1 MKMEFRLPD
10 LRDWAVVVTGGA
22 RGMGRAYARAFLS
35 EGAKVALAD
44 RTWAP
49 YADVEDGVSDFKEEL
64 RSHADR
70 ALKLEMDV
78 TSDQQI
84 DQAYQEVLAHFGT
97 VDVLINNAAMRTRD
111 LYSPMQRQSR
121 ITTLETAD
129 ADWKQ
134 MFGVNVFGV
143 LKVTRRFIQPML
155 DKQRGSIVNIV
166 SSGIVMQAHGGSYVA
181 LLPHSREMPSMASKA
196 ALVNLSFYLADEVRG
211 SNGPSTRSSRGTRG
225 PPAATSRNRPSPA
238 WTPVRGRRGWC
249 PSMWSP
255 LCSSWLGRMP
265 VASLG
270 GCLTRCSGTSNT
282 AWAAVSS
289 GCIRPEALPLSGP
302 AASRGSISRACS
314 KSFAKR

>member
-1 MKMEFRLPD
+1 
-10 LRDWAVVVTGGA
+10 
-22 RGMGRAYARAFLS
+22 MGRAYARAFLS

-49 YADVEDGVSDFKEEL
+49 YADVEDGMSDFKEEL

-97 VDVLINNAAMRTRD
+97 VDVLINNAAMRTRG
-111 LYSPMQRQSR
+111 LYSPTQRQSR
-121 ITTLETAD
+121 ITTLETVD

-134 MFGVNVFGV
+134 MSGVNVFGV
-143 LKVTRRFIQPML
+143 LKVTRRFIQPIL
-155 DKQRGSIVNIV
+155 EKQRGTIVNIV

-181 LLPHSREMPSMASKA
+181 LRPQSREMPYMASKA
-196 ALVNLSFYLADEVRG
+196 ALANLSFYLADEVRG
-211 SNGPSTRSSRGTRG
+211 SNVAVNAVFPGHTRTTGSDKQEQAFALMGARSGTPRLVPEHVVPLVLFLAG
-225 PPAATSRNRPSPA
+225 QDARSLT
-238 WTPVRGRRGWC
+238 GR
-249 PSMWSP
+249 
-255 LCSSWLGRMP
+255 LFE
-265 VASLG
+265 
-270 GCLTRCSGTSNT
+270 RCSGTSNT
-282 AWAAVSS
+282 AWAALSS

-314 KSFAKR
+314 KSFAKRSAGGVPLMPWSVTMPQCLPP

>member
-1 MKMEFRLPD
+1 MTMESRLPD
-10 LRDWAVVVTGGA
+10 LRDRVVVVTGGA

-49 YADVEDGVSDFKEEL
+49 YADVEDGVSAFKEEL

-70 ALKLEMDV
+70 ALRLEMDV

-111 LYSPMQRQSR
+111 LYSPTQRPSR

-129 ADWKQ
+129 ADWEQ

-143 LKVTRRFIQPML
+143 LKVIRRFIQPML
-155 DKQRGSIVNIV
+155 EKQRGSIVNIV

-181 LLPHSREMPSMASKA
+181 LRPHSREMPYMASKA
-196 ALVNLSFYLADEVRG
+196 ALANLSFYLADEVRG
-211 SNGPSTRSSRGTRG
+211 SNVAVNAVFPGHTRTTGSDEQEQAFARMGARSGTPRLV
-225 PPAATSRNRPSPA
+225 PEHVVPLVLFLARQDAHSLT
-238 WTPVRGRRGWC
+238 GRLFDAMQWNIEHG
-249 PSMWSP
+249 
-255 LCSSWLGRMP
+255 
-265 VASLG
+265 LG
-270 GCLTRCSGTSNT
+270 G
-282 AWAAVSS
+282 
-289 GCIRPEALPLSGP
+289 PEQWMYKA
-302 AASRGSISRACS
+302 
-314 KSFAKR
+314 